1 MGLSPQAILPILL
14 SAYLMVSNVKSGS
27 GSTDR
32 PDERRQM
39 LLRLDAE
46 VIKGLKRAAVDLD
59 TTASALVEKLLVPW
73 LQRHETEKAA
83 VKRPAV
89 GKRD

>member
-27 GSTDR
+27 NDR

-73 LQRHETEKAA
+73 LQRHETEKTA
-83 VKRPAV
+83 VKRPGV